1 MNNQRV
7 LWKDTVQLAAD
18 SIRLRVF
25 GHVMGNNGGYL
36 SQACSS
42 AEMLAMLYMRIMH
55 IGESTAPLV
64 PSPFSGVPGANNP
77 RFFNG
82 GIYNGPQSPE
92 YDRFIFSPAHY
103 ALVLYATLIEVGRL
117 STEGLKMFNKD
128 GTTIE
133 MIGAEHSPG
142 VETTTGSLAQAL
154 SQAGGIALARKL
166 KGESGRV
173 FVMMTDGEFQE
184 GQTWEAVQALSYYN
198 LDNVLVYADING
210 QQCDGDMQTVMN
222 IEPLAERLQS
232 FGARVFD
239 IDGHDLDA
247 LNNPAEIEPDGRPI
261 FVLARTD
268 PVRGIEML
276 NERRPVLHYL
286 RFKSNNE
293 RERYQDCYESMMR
306 EHVKRAHYIKQM
318 HHFQQLYETS
328 LNGRGTPNGGNHHA

>member
-1 MNNQRV
+1 MNRRE
-7 LWKDTVQLAAD
+7 LWKDEVQLSAD
-18 SIRLRVF
+18 NIRMSVF

-42 AEMLAMLYMRIMH
+42 AEMLAMLYMKIMNL
-55 IGESTAPLV
+55 GESQAPLV
-64 PSPFSGVPGANNP
+64 PQPFAGVPGPNNP
-77 RFFNG
+77 DFFNG
-82 GIYNGPQSPE
+82 GAYNGPLSPE

-117 STEGLKMFNKD
+117 SVEGLKMFNKD

-142 VETTTGSLAQAL
+142 IESTTGSLAQAI
-154 SQAGGIALARKL
+154 SQAGGVALARKL
-166 KGESGRV
+166 KGEPGRV

-198 LDNVLVYADING
+198 LDNVYIYADING
-210 QQCDGDMQTVMN
+210 QQCDGDMESVMT
-222 IEPLAERLQS
+222 IEPLAERLKS

-239 IDGHDLDA
+239 IDGHDLEQ
-247 LNNPAEIEPDGRPI
+247 LHEPSILKPDGRPT

-268 PVRGIEML
+268 PVRGVELL

-286 RFKSNNE
+286 RFTSEAEKA
-293 RERYQDCYESMMR
+293 RYQEHYDELKR
-306 EHVKRAHYIKQM
+306 ELVKRRHYVRQM
-318 HHFQQLYETS
+318 HHFQELYES
-328 LNGRGTPNGGNHHA
+328 SIQNGNGHH